1 MDSGPELNAQDVAQ
15 IISYPRVDSTNLELA
30 RLMSHDN
37 VPPWTV
43 VVADQQTA
51 GRGRQGRTWVSEPG
65 TGVWMSVLVELPQC
79 PAPGWLPLVTGAC
92 LSATVQS
99 ITGVAVGLKWPN
111 DVVIG
116 ERKLAGILIESV
128 PDSDHFIVGV
138 GVNGE
143 SSNYPGAIG
152 MRELLPEGS
161 VVDSRRMIITLVREL
176 RRAVQ
181 SWESA
186 GWSSEPLHR
195 WYSDQC
201 ISIGSELVV
210 SEPGQ
215 LEWAGVGVGVDSE
228 GHLLV
233 RETGTTN
240 VRTVVAADVIHAT
253 IAPCTPRNS

>member
-1 MDSGPELNAQDVAQ
+1 MDSGTELNAQDVAQ
-15 IISYPRVDSTNLELA
+15 IISYPCVDSTNLELA
-30 RLMSHDN
+30 RLMSHHN

-65 TGVWMSVLVELPQC
+65 TGIWMSVLVALPDC
-79 PAPGWLPLVTGAC
+79 PNASWLPLVAGAC
-92 LSATVQS
+92 LAATVQS
-99 ITGVAVGLKWPN
+99 ITGAAVGLKWPN
-111 DVVIG
+111 DLVVG
-116 ERKLAGILIESV
+116 ERKLAGILSESV
-128 PDSDHFIVGV
+128 PDSDHFILGM
-138 GVNGE
+138 GVNWE
-143 SSNYPGAIG
+143 STNYPGAIG

-161 VVDSRRMIITLVREL
+161 VLDSQRVITTLVSEL

-201 ISIGSELVV
+201 ISIGSALVV

-215 LEWAGVGVGVDSE
+215 PEWAGVGVGVDSD

-233 RETGTTN
+233 RETASGN

-253 IAPCTPRNS
+253 IAPCTPKNS